1 MEQEI
6 ALNAFRT
13 SLFEKESDSSCLI
26 NQILVDVKENL
37 ERILKEIK
45 STENCTPKKSSEKTS
60 NLDALSSYRALL
72 NVIKKQKIFF
82 INEPKVLQWREEANF
97 REYQKEIRRKSKP
110 EETFGLRWRL
120 NTLFTDGLIG
130 ISFKISDD
138 LDTSIWVTQRD
149 L

>member
-6 ALNAFRT
+6 ALKAFQA

-45 STENCTPKKSSEKTS
+45 SIENCTLKKSSEKTS

-82 INEPKVLQWREEANF
+82 INEPKVLQ
-97 REYQKEIRRKSKP
+97 
-110 EETFGLRWRL
+110 
-120 NTLFTDGLIG
+120 
-130 ISFKISDD
+130 
-138 LDTSIWVTQRD
+138 
-149 L
+149 